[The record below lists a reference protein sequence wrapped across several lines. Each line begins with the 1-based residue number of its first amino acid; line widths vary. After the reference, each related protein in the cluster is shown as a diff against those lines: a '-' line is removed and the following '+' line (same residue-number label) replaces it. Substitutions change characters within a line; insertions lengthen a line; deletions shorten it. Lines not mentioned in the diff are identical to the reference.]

1 MLFGN
6 GLQGECEL
14 RAAAFPSASNDKSE
28 TCPSTPEQLD
38 FARALAE
45 EMATLGM
52 TEIEVDENGYVFG
65 TIPASIENWSG
76 KTIGLIAHMDVVRDV
91 PFTNIR
97 PRLVENYDGGRV
109 TLETGI
115 ALDPAEFPFLANYR
129 GETLIVTDGGT
140 LLGADDKA
148 GIAEILTLAEYCRD
162 NPDFRHG
169 RIRVGFT
176 PDEEIGRGADLFDV
190 QRFGAAFGYTLDGG
204 AFGEVEYETFNAAS
218 ALVTIRGRNIHP
230 GSAKDKMIN
239 AARIACE
246 YDLLLPAGERP
257 ENTEGYQG
265 FYHLIELKG
274 EVENASLAYILR
286 DHDSDKLEERKA
298 RVAAVAEELNAKYGA
313 GTVQVEVRDCYRNM
327 KEALAGHMHL
337 IENASAAVRKAGGTP
352 VSLPVRGGTDGCQ
365 LSYMGLPCPNLGTGS
380 HNHHGKMEFAV
391 AEEMEKCVLALR
403 YIAEM
408 YA

>member
-1 MLFGN
+1 MKAYERLI
-6 GLQGECEL
+6 
-14 RAAAFPSASNDKSE
+14 RYTAFPTASDEKCKK
-28 TCPSTPEQLD
+28 CPSSPEQLV
-38 FARALAE
+38 FAKALAE
-45 EMATLGM
+45 EMAGLGM

-91 PFTNIR
+91 PFENIR
-97 PRLVENYDGGRV
+97 PRVIERWDGGKV
-109 TLETGI
+109 TLGNG
-115 ALDPAEFPFLANYR
+115 AVLDPAEFPFMANYK
-129 GETLIVTDGGT
+129 GETLIVTGGDT

-148 GIAEILTLAEYCRD
+148 GVAEILTLAEYCREH
-162 NPDFRHG
+162 PEFRHG

-190 QRFGAAFGYTLDGG
+190 ERFGAAYAFTVDGG

-218 ALVTIRGRNIHP
+218 ARVTITGRNIHP
-230 GSAKDKMIN
+230 GSAKGKMIN
-239 AARIACE
+239 AARIAGE
-246 YDLLLPAGERP
+246 FDSLLPADERP

-265 FYHLIELKG
+265 FYHLTELEG
-274 EVENASLAYILR
+274 EVEHASLSYILR

-298 RVAAVAEELNAKYGA
+298 HVLAVAEALCEKYGA
-313 GTVQVEVRDCYRNM
+313 GVVRAEVKDSYRNM
-327 KEALAGHMHL
+327 KEALAEHMHL
-337 IENASAAVRKAGGTP
+337 IENASAAVRKAGGMP
-352 VSLPVRGGTDGCQ
+352 VSLPVRGGTDGCR

-380 HNHHGKMEFAV
+380 HNHHGKLEFAV

-403 YIAEM
+403 CIVEM